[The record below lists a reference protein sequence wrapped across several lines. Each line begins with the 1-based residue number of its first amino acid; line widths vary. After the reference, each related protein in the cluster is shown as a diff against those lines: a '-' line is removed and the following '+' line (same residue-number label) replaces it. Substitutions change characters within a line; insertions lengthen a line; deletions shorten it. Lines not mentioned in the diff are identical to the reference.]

1 MYDQKSVNNLTD
13 GVTIN
18 SSAKTNSR
26 KPNIEQ
32 LWREKI
38 IVDLI
43 ERKLFPDER
52 DSYKLEKC

>member
-1 MYDQKSVNNLTD
+1 MA
-13 GVTIN
+13 VTIN

-52 DSYKLEKC
+52 DSYKLEKF